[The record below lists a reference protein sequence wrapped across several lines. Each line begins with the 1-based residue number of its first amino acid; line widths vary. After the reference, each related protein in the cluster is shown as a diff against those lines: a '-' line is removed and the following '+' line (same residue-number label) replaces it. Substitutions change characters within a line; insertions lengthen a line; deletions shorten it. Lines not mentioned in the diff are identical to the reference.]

1 MKFSES
7 TITVLKNFA
16 SINPSIVLKPGNEI
30 RTMNAHST
38 VFGMAKIEDEI
49 PSNAY
54 IYDLSRFLSAY
65 SLYKEPELDF
75 GDKFFTISEGK
86 SKIKYAYAD
95 PSMIISPPDK
105 TIKIPSSD
113 VEMTVEWSTIQSV
126 LKASGVLGLP
136 EIAFVGEDG
145 KCFLR
150 SIDSSNPTADTFGV
164 EIGETNDEFCLIISS
179 EKMKLIPKKYNIVLS
194 SKGISK
200 FESDDG
206 LTYYIAIESKSTY
219 KKES

>member
-7 TITVLKNFA
+7 TITILKNFSA
-16 SINPSIVLKPGNEI
+16 INPSIALKPGKEI
-30 RTMNAHST
+30 KTMNAHST

-49 PSNAY
+49 PSTAY

-65 SLYKEPELDF
+65 SLYKEPELE
-75 GDKFFTISEGK
+75 FTEKYFIISEGK
-86 SKIKYAYAD
+86 SRIKYAYAD
-95 PSMIISPPDK
+95 ASMIISPPEK
-105 TIKIPSSD
+105 SIKIPTPE
-113 VEMTVEWSTIQSV
+113 VEISVEWVTIQSV

-150 SIDSSNPTADTFGV
+150 SIDSANPTADTFGV
-164 EIGETNDEFCLIISS
+164 EIGETNDEFCLIIST
-179 EKMKLIPKKYNIVLS
+179 EKMKLIPKNYSISLS

-200 FESDDG
+200 FESNDG
-206 LTYYIAIESKSTY
+206 LTYFIAIESKSTY
-219 KKES
+219 KK